1 MEQNMETILA
11 TLAEKIRELETQ
23 VSLRDYDIKNLN
35 KDNERLKKENEELK
49 AEIERYKKFS
59 PVKFEKIERFGENDA

>member
-11 TLAEKIRELETQ
+11 TLAEKIRELELQ
-23 VSLRDYDIKNLN
+23 LSLRDYDIKNLN